1 MIIDDSEEYQA
12 LDPILGIGVEM
23 SKSSL
28 LNPSGGSPLLS
39 MRVLG
44 LKYVVGAKV
53 LAFRLGRRTE
63 ADLIS
68 SIAHVGSI
76 LGPVD
81 GRAHGRQMI
90 GLRTAVS
97 FPCSLLDPGFPF

>member
-1 MIIDDSEEYQA
+1 
-12 LDPILGIGVEM
+12 
-23 SKSSL
+23 
-28 LNPSGGSPLLS
+28 

-44 LKYVVGAKV
+44 LEDVVGAKV

-63 ADLIS
+63 ANLIS
-68 SIAHVGSI
+68 SITRVGSI

-81 GRAHGRQMI
+81 GRAHSRQMI

-97 FPCSLLDPGFPF
+97 FPCSLLDLGFPF